1 MTVIFAYLDEPPFCA
16 PGAPGAGGKPTGC
29 DVEVVFAVLRSIGV
43 DAIETQ
49 LTTFAE
55 LLPGVASGRWHIN
68 TPLFVTAERRQ
79 LVDFSRPVWTLS
91 DGLMLRAGDER
102 RLNSYDALAGDA
114 GARLVTVT
122 GQVQEQRALAAG
134 MPPARIER
142 VATQAEAV
150 QHLLDHRADAYASVA
165 MAHRGFLKAHP
176 NERLTVADFADTS
189 GVTAAGAYSFSKQQ
203 PDLRQAFDRGLQDFL
218 GTREHRGIMLR
229 YGFTDAD
236 VDRVS

>member
-16 PGAPGAGGKPTGC
+16 PGAGGAGGKPTGF
-29 DVEVVFAVLRSIGV
+29 EVLFAVLQSIGI

-79 LVDFSRPVWTLS
+79 LVDFSRPVWSLS

-102 RLNSYDALAGDA
+102 RLNSYDALAADA

-122 GQVQEQRALAAG
+122 RQRASNASRPRPRPCRICSITAPTP
-134 MPPARIER
+134 MPAWRWPI
-142 VATQAEAV
+142 AV
-150 QHLLDHRADAYASVA
+150 
-165 MAHRGFLKAHP
+165 F
-176 NERLTVADFADTS
+176 
-189 GVTAAGAYSFSKQQ
+189 
-203 PDLRQAFDRGLQDFL
+203 
-218 GTREHRGIMLR
+218 
-229 YGFTDAD
+229 
-236 VDRVS
+236 

>member
-16 PGAPGAGGKPTGC
+16 PGTGGKPTGC
-29 DVEVVFAVLRSIGV
+29 DVEVVFAVLQSIGV
-43 DAIETQ
+43 AAIETQ

-91 DGLMLRAGDER
+91 DGLMLRVGDER
-102 RLNSYDALAGDA
+102 RLNSYDALAADA

-134 MPPARIER
+134 MPAARIER
-142 VATQAEAV
+142 VRDPGRSGAAPARSSRRRLCQ
-150 QHLLDHRADAYASVA
+150 
-165 MAHRGFLKAHP
+165 RGDGPSRFP
-176 NERLTVADFADTS
+176 E
-189 GVTAAGAYSFSKQQ
+189 GA
-203 PDLRQAFDRGLQDFL
+203 PA
-218 GTREHRGIMLR
+218 
-229 YGFTDAD
+229 
-236 VDRVS
+236 